1 MFRAGTGPQHYL
13 FLERLNRMT
22 TEKKLQDMAM
32 NRTESSLSR
41 TKGKLLAQGHAT
53 SKRWS

>member
-22 TEKKLQDMAM
+22 TEKKLHDMAT
-32 NRTESSLSR
+32 NRPSGLRAVSAE
-41 TKGKLLAQGHAT
+41 
-53 SKRWS
+53 